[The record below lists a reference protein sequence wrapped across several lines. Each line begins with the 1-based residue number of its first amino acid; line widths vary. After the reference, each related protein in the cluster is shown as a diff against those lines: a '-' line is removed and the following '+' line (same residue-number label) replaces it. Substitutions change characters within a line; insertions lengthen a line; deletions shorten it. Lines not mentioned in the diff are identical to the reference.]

1 MEDFNIKV
9 LVMDY
14 YIKRILLCL
23 KSAISDGKTFHHK
36 M

>member
-14 YIKRILLCL
+14 YIVHQKNLVMFKICN
-23 KSAISDGKTFHHK
+23 F
-36 M
+36 